1 MRTLSAETA
10 ARLAARIEGYR
21 DEMVEFQ
28 RRLTEVTALG
38 PENGGDGEWLR
49 SRHLIEQLHAFGLD
63 QIEEIHAPD
72 PRVSNG
78 LRPNLVVRMR
88 GAAARPAVW
97 VLAHMDTVPPG
108 EIKLWDGDPFQ
119 AVVRD
124 GRIIGRGVEDNQQG
138 LTAGVF
144 ALRALQDEG
153 LTPATEVGL
162 VLVAD
167 EETGNHFGVE
177 YILETIPDLVHADD
191 LVVVPDA
198 GSPDGS
204 VLEVAEKSTLWIEF
218 SVHGRQVH
226 ASIPDAGVNAHRAAA
241 HLAVRLDQRL
251 HAAFPARDPVFDVP
265 RSTFEPTKRDANVQN
280 VNTIPGED
288 RFYFDCRILP
298 TYALGEVKAVVGE
311 IVAEVEGEFGV
322 TVKVAYPA
330 ELPAAPPTPVDAP
343 VVQALADAVRA
354 VKGVEPRTVGIGG
367 GTVAAVFRRRGIPA
381 VVWASLEETAHSPNE
396 YCIIDNLVGDALV
409 LAHLFARGS

>member
-28 RRLTEVTALG
+28 RTLTAVTALG

-49 SRHLIEQLHAFGLD
+49 SRHLMERLRAFGLD
-63 QIEEIHAPD
+63 QIEEIDAPD
-72 PRVSNG
+72 PRVSTG
-78 LRPNLVVRMR
+78 LRPNLVVRVR
-88 GAAARPAVW
+88 GVSARPAVW

-108 EIKLWDGDPFQ
+108 EIRLWDSDPFQ

-144 ALRALQDEG
+144 ALRALHDEG
-153 LTPATEVGL
+153 LTPATDVGL

-167 EETGNHFGVE
+167 EETGNRYGVE
-177 YILETIPDLVHADD
+177 HVLEAAPDFVHADD

-218 SVHGRQVH
+218 TVHGRQVH

-241 HLAVRLDQRL
+241 HLAVRLDERL
-251 HAAFPARDPVFDVP
+251 PAAFPALDPVFDVP

-298 TYALGEVKAVVGE
+298 AYALGDVKAVVGE
-311 IVAEVEGEFGV
+311 TVREVEGEFGV
-322 TVKVAYPA
+322 TVEVAYPA

-343 VVQALADAVRA
+343 VVEALAAAVRA

-396 YCIIDNLVGDALV
+396 YCVIDNLVGDALV
-409 LAHLFARGS
+409 LAHLFARES

>member
-1 MRTLSAETA
+1 MTLSVETA

-21 DEMVEFQ
+21 DEMVQFQ
-28 RRLTEVTALG
+28 CRLTAVTALG

-49 SRHLIEQLHAFGLD
+49 SRHLVEQLLAFGLD
-63 QIEEIHAPD
+63 QIEEVDAPD
-72 PRVSNG
+72 PRVSTG
-78 LRPNLVVRMR
+78 VRPNLVVRVR
-88 GAAARPAVW
+88 GVAARPAVW

-108 EIKLWDGDPFQ
+108 EFKLWDSDPFR

-144 ALRALQDEG
+144 ALRALLDEG
-153 LTPATEVGL
+153 LTPATDVGL

-177 YILETIPDLVHADD
+177 YMLETIPDLVHTDD

-218 SVHGRQVH
+218 TVHGRQVH

-241 HLAVRLDQRL
+241 HLAVRLDERL
-251 HAAFPARDPVFDVP
+251 PAAFPLLDPVFDVP
-265 RSTFEPTKRDANVQN
+265 QSTFEPTRRDANVQN

-288 RFYFDCRILP
+288 HFYFDCRVLP
-298 TYALGEVKAVVGE
+298 AYALSDVKAVVGE
-311 IVAEVEGEFGV
+311 IVRGVEGEFGV
-322 TVKVAYPA
+322 TVEIAYPA

-343 VVQALADAVRA
+343 VVQALAEAVRA

-396 YCIIDNLVGDALV
+396 YCVIDNLVGDALV
-409 LAHLFARGS
+409 LAHLFARGL

>member
-1 MRTLSAETA
+1 MTLSADTA

-28 RRLTEVTALG
+28 CRLTAVTALG

-49 SRHLIEQLHAFGLD
+49 SRHLMQELRALGLD

-72 PRVSNG
+72 PRVSTG
-78 LRPNLVVRMR
+78 VRPNLVVRME
-88 GAAARPAVW
+88 GAVARPTVW

-108 EIKLWDGDPFQ
+108 ELKLWESDPFQ
-119 AVVRD
+119 AVVRE

-144 ALRALQDEG
+144 ALRALLDEG
-153 LTPATEVGL
+153 LTPATDVAL
-162 VLVAD
+162 ALVAD
-167 EETGNHFGVE
+167 EETGNHYGVE
-177 YILETIPDLVHADD
+177 HLLETIPDLVHADD

-218 SVHGRQVH
+218 TVHGRQVH

-241 HLAVRLDQRL
+241 HLAVRLDERL
-251 HAAFPARDPVFDVP
+251 PAAFPALNPVFDVP

-288 RFYFDCRILP
+288 RFYFDCRVLP
-298 TYALGEVKAVVGE
+298 AYALGDVKTVVGG
-311 IVAEVEGEFGV
+311 VVHEVEGEFGV
-322 TVKVAYPA
+322 TVEVAYPA

-343 VVQALADAVRA
+343 VVLALAEAVRA

-367 GTVAAVFRRRGIPA
+367 GTVGAAFRRRGIPA
-381 VVWASLEETAHSPNE
+381 VVWAGLEETAHSPNE
-396 YCIIDNLVGDALV
+396 YCVIDNLVGDTLA
-409 LAHLFARGS
+409 LAHLFARGL

>member
-1 MRTLSAETA
+1 MTLSADTA
-10 ARLAARIEGYR
+10 ARLSARIEGYR
-21 DEMVEFQ
+21 DEMIEFQ
-28 RRLTEVTALG
+28 CRLTAVTALG

-49 SRHLIEQLHAFGLD
+49 SRHLIERLRGFGLD
-63 QIEEIHAPD
+63 RIEQIDAQD
-72 PRVSNG
+72 QRVSTG
-78 LRPNLVVRMR
+78 RRPNLVVRMA
-88 GAAARPAVW
+88 GAVARPTVW

-108 EIKLWDGDPFQ
+108 ELKLWESDPFR

-144 ALRALQDEG
+144 ALRALHDEG
-153 LTPATEVGL
+153 LTPATDVGL

-177 YILETIPDLVHADD
+177 YLLESAPHLVHADD

-204 VLEVAEKSTLWIEF
+204 ALEVAEKSTLWIEF
-218 SVHGRQVH
+218 TVHGRQVH

-241 HLAVRLDQRL
+241 HLVVRLDRRL
-251 HAAFPARDPVFDVP
+251 PVAFPDLDPVFDVP
-265 RSTFEPTKRDANVQN
+265 RSTFEPTRRDANVQN

-298 TYALGEVKAVVGE
+298 AYALGDVKAAVNE
-311 IVAEVEGEFGV
+311 IVRETEAEFGV
-322 TVKVAYPA
+322 TIEVAYPA

-343 VVQALADAVRA
+343 VVLALAEAVRA
-354 VKGVEPRTVGIGG
+354 VKGVEPRTLGIGG
-367 GTVAAVFRRRGIPA
+367 GTVGAVFRRRGIPA

-396 YCIIDNLVGDALV
+396 YCVIDNLVGDALV
-409 LAHLFARGS
+409 LAHVFARGL